1 MKRLLLVIVSIP
13 LVLLIVVGVW
23 GALLPEEHRAT
34 RTLRTKQ
41 PALAIWDTISDHEGE
56 PKWRSDL
63 ESVASLGEREGKP
76 VWRENYKGGD
86 HLTLI
91 TTESKPPSRLVR
103 ELTDIDG
110 PFSGRWEI
118 DISPTPNG
126 SEVKITE
133 IGKVSNP
140 FFRFISK
147 YLIGHTTG
155 IEAYLSGLA
164 AKFGEPPEIV

>member
-1 MKRLLLVIVSIP
+1 MKRLIIALVGIP
-13 LVLLIVVGVW
+13 LVLLILVGVA
-23 GALLPEEHRAT
+23 GFLLPEEHQAS

-41 PALAIWDTISDHEGE
+41 SAQAIWDAINDHASE
-56 PKWRSDL
+56 PQWRSDL
-63 ESVASLGEREGKP
+63 ESVASLGERDGKP

-91 TTESKPPSRLVR
+91 TTESRPPSRMVR

-118 DISPTPNG
+118 DIAPTPNG

-133 IGKVSNP
+133 IGRVSNP
-140 FFRFISK
+140 FFRFVSK

-155 IEAYLSGLA
+155 IEAYLKGLA
-164 AKFGEPPEIV
+164 GSFGEPAEIV